1 MVFPDQKKR
10 LAAAIR
16 LFTTLTI
23 GIWNYIT
30 AAEQWWSGGL

>member
-23 GIWNYIT
+23 GICNCIT
-30 AAEQWWSGGL
+30 AAEQWRSGGL